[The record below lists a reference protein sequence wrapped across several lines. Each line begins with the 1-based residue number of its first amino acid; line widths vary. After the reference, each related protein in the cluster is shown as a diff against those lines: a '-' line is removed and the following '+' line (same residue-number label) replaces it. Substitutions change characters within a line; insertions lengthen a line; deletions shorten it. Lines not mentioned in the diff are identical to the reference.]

1 MTPTPSPSYLGFDR
15 ADCPDLPTMSALRA
29 QTNLKWCA
37 YYLHAPSQPA
47 PTWRNK
53 RAALVAAGWGLAP
66 VYVGQ
71 QITGPGSHLVTGL
84 QGSIDGGDAATQM
97 FAEGFP
103 PGSYCYLD
111 LENGPPLGP
120 TQSAYIRAWCD
131 SLSVS
136 GYAPGIY
143 CSYLLAPAIAA
154 LVPTARLW
162 VFHVRTASPHAVD
175 GIYFQPWTHGGP
187 SGSGALTATIW
198 QYDDEARLM
207 AFGKLAVDLDVS
219 SVADPSAP
227 AVATVAASV
236 AAPHP
241 APGWYWAKTQD
252 PGSTWEIVLVW
263 ATSDR
268 ITDVAGNVLKPSALY
283 LGPVILRP
291 TNLPD

>member
-1 MTPTPSPSYLGFDR
+1 MTPATPSPSYLGFDR
-15 ADCPDLPTMSALRA
+15 ADCPDLPTMAALKA

-84 QGSIDGGDAATQM
+84 QGCTDGGDTATQM

-120 TQSAYIRAWCD
+120 TQSAYIHTWCN

-154 LVPTARLW
+154 LVPFARLW
-162 VFHVRTASPHAVD
+162 VFHVRTATPHAVD
-175 GIYFQPWTHGGP
+175 GTQFQPWAPGGP
-187 SGSGALTATIW
+187 LGSGVPSATIW

-207 AFGKLAVDLDVS
+207 AFGKLAVDLDVA

-227 AVATVAASV
+227 TAAASV
-236 AAPHP
+236 AAPTTSP
-241 APGWYWAKTQD
+241 DGFYWASFQNGTSRSWD
-252 PGSTWEIVLVW
+252 IVEL
-263 ATSDR
+263 S
-268 ITDVAGNVLKPSALY
+268 GNYIYMLRDSKMYNRSLFN
-283 LGPVILRP
+283 LGPAIPRP
-291 TNLPD
+291 TNLPE